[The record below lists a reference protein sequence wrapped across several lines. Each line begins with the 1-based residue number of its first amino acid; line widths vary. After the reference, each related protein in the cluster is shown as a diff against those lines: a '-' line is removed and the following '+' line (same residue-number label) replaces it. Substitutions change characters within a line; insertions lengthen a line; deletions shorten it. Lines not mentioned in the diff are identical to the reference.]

1 MPWLLSLINIIST
14 IIIIIWGLWIWFN
27 FATTGNTEQ
36 QNKPIEPSV
45 VLGYDQCEL
54 MQCGNWSGAQ
64 CSSGSTRY
72 RSTFP
77 ISASVQY
84 YVNHLY
90 FFILKSGPI
99 HTSEKENKKISS
111 YLVNIVVQ
119 QAGLLND
126 LISWIICI
134 LHYTRLVKAF
144 FVSDSSHY

>member
-90 FFILKSGPI
+90 FFILNSGPI

-111 YLVNIVVQ
+111 FVFGKYCSATSRAAKWSNLMNNLHIALYK
-119 QAGLLND
+119 AGEG
-126 LISWIICI
+126 I
-134 LHYTRLVKAF
+134 LC
-144 FVSDSSHY
+144 